1 MAVYNINGNKVELVY
16 DVSSERLQHVY
27 DINKNRL
34 LVDNI
39 VVMSYNVQD
48 YKGINA
54 QQAMQNAI
62 ISKYDA
68 DIIGVQ
74 EFYGTDTV
82 PTIASNMFNGYNLY
96 RTNHKNFNAIASKI
110 SLSDITVAD
119 YQSQD
124 PQDMSQYSET
134 RSYIKGY
141 FTKNGK
147 RICVINT
154 HLCLLTT
161 SYKYQQMSELFALA
175 ENEEYCIITGD
186 FNFFGMSVE
195 DNDYINMYKQF
206 VDAGYNL
213 ANCTEDRGFTKT
225 YSNSTTATS
234 LDDFTSAPDNIIV
247 SGNININSVIYDLTK
262 LNYLNG
268 SVIDHIPIIATLQI
282 ADN

>member
-16 DVSSERLQHVY
+16 DVSSERLQQVY

-34 LVDNI
+34 LVDSI

-74 EFYGTDTV
+74 EFYGTDTI
-82 PTIASNMFNGYNLY
+82 PTIASSMFNGYNLY
-96 RTNHKNFNAIASKI
+96 RSNHKNFIAIASK
-110 SLSDITVAD
+110 STLSDITVAD

-124 PQDMSQYSET
+124 PKDMSQYSET

-141 FTKNGK
+141 FTHKGK
-147 RICVINT
+147 RICFINT
-154 HLCLLTT
+154 HLCFLTT

-186 FNFFGMSVE
+186 FNFFGLSVS
-195 DNDYINMYKQF
+195 DNDYINMYKPF

-234 LDDFTSAPDNIIV
+234 LDDFTNAADNIIV
-247 SGNININSVIYDLTK
+247 SGNININNVIYDLTK